1 DPAASSSLPNAE
13 NESRLSPVTASARN
27 QNAGQSQEGI
37 RRFCGGSPAGIDG
50 RFIRN
55 DLELG
60 GGVDETDLAAV
71 KETPA
76 SYNRVHLTL
85 KLDRVRDS
93 AAQEP
98 DARARDTAR
107 PVLRG
112 RAEAGL
118 LCCQIPHELTTRESH
133 EYVLAATAEVLTLC
147 HLVFRTSLCA
157 L

>member
-1 DPAASSSLPNAE
+1 MSGLCAAGRVPGPTGSEHFRTSTRRAKADPAASSSLPNAE

-76 SYNRVHLTL
+76 SYSRVHLTL

-98 DARARDTAR
+98 DARARDT
-107 PVLRG
+107 
-112 RAEAGL
+112 
-118 LCCQIPHELTTRESH
+118 
-133 EYVLAATAEVLTLC
+133 
-147 HLVFRTSLCA
+147 
-157 L
+157 